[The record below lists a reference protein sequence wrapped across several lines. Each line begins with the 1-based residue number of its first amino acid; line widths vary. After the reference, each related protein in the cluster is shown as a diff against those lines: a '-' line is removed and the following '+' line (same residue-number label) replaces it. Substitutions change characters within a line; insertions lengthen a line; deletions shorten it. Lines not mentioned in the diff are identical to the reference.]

1 MLTIGHLMT
10 ALTGFSVVEGS
21 RPIAS
26 VVIDSRQASPDSLF
40 VALRGARHDGHD
52 FVAEAF
58 ARGAVAAFVER
69 PLPGLALLD
78 CRQPSAWQPVETLP
92 VQLWVNDSLAAL
104 QQIARYWRQQ
114 RSVRVIGITG
124 SVGKTTTK
132 ELTAAVL
139 AQRYRTLKSEGN
151 YNNEI
156 GLPLTLLGLRPEHE
170 RVVLEMGMYVPG
182 DLRLLADIARP
193 QVGVLT
199 LVGTVHLERA
209 GTLEAL
215 IAGKRELVE
224 ALPPDGVAVLNFD
237 EPIVMGMAPYTQAR
251 VFTYGL
257 NPAADLWAD
266 EIESLAW
273 HGVRMRL
280 HSGGES
286 VRVQMPLLGRHSVQT
301 ALRAAAVG
309 LIEGMD
315 WNGIVA
321 GLHQHRDTLR
331 LQVVEGPQGTL
342 ILDDTYN
349 ASPESMLA
357 ALNLLRDLSGRRVAV
372 LGDML
377 ELGSAEIDGHRTVG
391 QRAAAVADVL
401 IAVGSR
407 ARHLGQAALDSGLQ
421 SNQVYFTE
429 DAAAATPLL
438 RDLIRPGDVILVKG
452 SRSARLDAI
461 VTALTRATQQSQ
473 PA

>member
-1 MLTIGHLMT
+1 MLTIGHVKA
-10 ALTGFSVVEGS
+10 ALTGSAAADDP

-26 VVIDSRQASPDSLF
+26 VVIDSRQASPGCLF
-40 VALRGARHDGHD
+40 VALRGERHDGRD
-52 FVAEAF
+52 FVPEAF
-58 ARGAVAAFVER
+58 ARGAVAAVVER
-69 PLPGLALLD
+69 PLPGYAVLD
-78 CRQPSAWQPVETLP
+78 CRSIGTEPLPVTLP
-92 VQLWVNDSLAAL
+92 LQLWVDDSLAAL
-104 QQIARYWRQQ
+104 HQMARYWRLL
-114 RSVRVIGITG
+114 RPLRVIGITG

-182 DLRLLADIARP
+182 DLRVLADIARP

-199 LVGTVHLERA
+199 LVGTVHLERT

-251 VFTYGL
+251 IVTYGL
-257 NPAADLWAD
+257 NPVADVWAD
-266 EIESLAW
+266 AIESLGW
-273 HGVRMRL
+273 HGVRLRL
-280 HSGGES
+280 HSGSES
-286 VRVQMPLLGRHSVQT
+286 VSVELPLLGRHSVQT
-301 ALRAAAVG
+301 ALRAATVG
-309 LIEGMD
+309 LIEGLD
-315 WNGIVA
+315 WPEIVA
-321 GLHQHRDTLR
+321 GLRQHRDVLR
-331 LQVVEGPQGTL
+331 LQVVKGPPGVL

-357 ALNLLRDLSGRRVAV
+357 ALNLLQDLPGRRVAV

-377 ELGSAEIDGHRTVG
+377 ELGSAEIDGHLSVG
-391 QRAAAVADVL
+391 RRAAAVADILVV
-401 IAVGSR
+401 VGPR
-407 ARHLGQAALDSGLQ
+407 ARHSGQAALTGGLTPD
-421 SNQVYFTE
+421 QVHFAS
-429 DAAAATPLL
+429 DATVAAPLVA
-438 RDLIRPGDVILVKG
+438 DLIRPGDIVLVKG
-452 SRSARLDAI
+452 SRGARLDVI
-461 VTALTRATQQSQ
+461 VTTLTRLTLQAQ